1 MKLRLDAV
9 ESEGALPESVRQT
22 LENAFSE
29 GRLPHAL
36 LFEGPPAQTLLLS
49 KTVAQALVCEDPA
62 VRPCGQCPACRK
74 AAAGSHP
81 DIAVAGGSGGSRSFH
96 KEEIAALRRD
106 AFVRPNEA
114 PCRVFILAGAEQMS
128 IQAQN
133 ALLKLL
139 EEPPATVQFLL
150 TSENASALLPTV
162 VSRVQRLSL
171 QQAALPEDGGL
182 AARMLFALCAPKPSA
197 LLYETAPLLR
207 DRARQRATLDRF
219 CALLRDA
226 LVLRSGGKPLLPET
240 GAAAMAAKTLTRKS
254 LFCALQLS
262 ERARRAVDQNANGPL
277 LITALCAGL
286 RDVIGK

>member
-49 KTVAQALVCEDPA
+49 KPLRRRLVCEDPA

-182 AARMLFALCAPKPSA
+182 AGADA
-197 LLYETAPLLR
+197 LLRCAR
-207 DRARQRATLDRF
+207 RNRARFCMRRRRF
-219 CALLRDA
+219 CATAPASVR
-226 LVLRSGGKPLLPET
+226 RST
-240 GAAAMAAKTLTRKS
+240 VSARFCAMHWSCAAAENR
-254 LFCALQLS
+254 FCPK
-262 ERARRAVDQNANGPL
+262 RAPRRWPP
-277 LITALCAGL
+277 
-286 RDVIGK
+286 KP